1 MNALRALLILAF
13 SAAAWTCPACGDA
26 GQTDGVCSVC
36 GLPQPPSGMA
46 FVPASRVVVQG
57 DTLEV
62 GAFFIDSM
70 PVAYRDVLPWLGQN
84 CRDGQALASVVT
96 GQYSDSGHFLAFTPF
111 VATAGSEYSV
121 PAVCL
126 DRPAASFTW
135 TGAQWYLS
143 SRGTRLP
150 TLAEMHAASRL
161 GLIQPFNAYSE
172 MQLFAN
178 LMETSLGDVL
188 GALGRQA
195 MFSGYSTEE
204 ERVMWELTH
213 TPVGGDPAVALPAT
227 DDPCVYI
234 FKPLPVPISTGTG
247 RDMGYFNVIFRGA
260 IDLPGFE

>member
-57 DTLEV
+57 DTVEV

-150 TLAEMHAASRL
+150 TLAEMHAAARL

-195 MFSGYSTEE
+195 MFAGYSTEE

-213 TPVGGDPAVALPAT
+213 TPVGGDPAVALPAA

-247 RDMGYFNVIFRGA
+247 RDTGYFNVIFRGA

>member
-26 GQTDGVCSVC
+26 GQTNGVCSVC

-57 DTLEV
+57 DTVEV

-70 PVAYRDVLPWLGQN
+70 PVAYRDVLPWLSQN
-84 CRDGQALASVVT
+84 CRDGQVLASVVT

-150 TLAEMHAASRL
+150 TLAEMHAAARL

-195 MFSGYSTEE
+195 MFAGYSTEE

>member
-13 SAAAWTCPACGDA
+13 SAAAWTCPACGETE
-26 GQTDGVCSVC
+26 QTGSVCSAC
-36 GLPQPPSGMA
+36 RLPEPPAGMA
-46 FVPASRVVVQG
+46 FVPASTVVVRG
-57 DTLEV
+57 DTVEV
-62 GAFFIDSM
+62 GAFFIDSL

-84 CRDGQALASVVT
+84 CRDGQVLASVIT

-111 VATAGSEYSV
+111 VATATSEYSV

-150 TLAEMHAASRL
+150 TLAEMHAAARA

-172 MQLFAN
+172 MQLYAN
-178 LMETSLGDVL
+178 LMETSLGDIL

-195 MFSGYSTEE
+195 MFAGYSTEG

-213 TPVGGDPAVALPAT
+213 TPLGGDPSTAMPEAG
-227 DDPCVYI
+227 DPCVYI
-234 FKPLPVPISTGTG
+234 FKPLPVPIESGTG